1 MITSLSSSHTEI
13 HASELRSLT
22 LHAEKHKYV
31 KQMTRQ
37 ISKIAELPRDFGF
50 SVRVAIRNDHDRI
63 DGEKEGSR
71 EGDRKYGD
79 EGRCAKKGDRK
90 RAGSIS
96 TSTANL
102 TIEAYDDRKYVGDTA
117 LSR

>member
-1 MITSLSSSHTEI
+1 ME
-13 HASELRSLT
+13 R
-22 LHAEKHKYV
+22 
-31 KQMTRQ
+31 
-37 ISKIAELPRDFGF
+37 
-50 SVRVAIRNDHDRI
+50 
-63 DGEKEGSR
+63 KER
-71 EGDRKYGD
+71 EERG
-79 EGRCAKKGDRK
+79 EGRAKKGDGK

>member
-1 MITSLSSSHTEI
+1 M
-13 HASELRSLT
+13 
-22 LHAEKHKYV
+22 

-37 ISKIAELPRDFGF
+37 ISKIAELPGEFGF
-50 SVRVAIRNDHDRI
+50 SVRAAIRNDRDRI
-63 DGEKEGSR
+63 DGEKEGGR
-71 EGDRKYGD
+71 EGYRRYGGK
-79 EGRCAKKGDRK
+79 GRCAKKGDRK
-90 RAGSIS
+90 RAAGSIS

>member
-1 MITSLSSSHTEI
+1 ME
-13 HASELRSLT
+13 R
-22 LHAEKHKYV
+22 
-31 KQMTRQ
+31 
-37 ISKIAELPRDFGF
+37 G
-50 SVRVAIRNDHDRI
+50 
-63 DGEKEGSR
+63 G
-71 EGDRKYGD
+71 RK
-79 EGRCAKKGDRK
+79 RCTKKGDGKRERE